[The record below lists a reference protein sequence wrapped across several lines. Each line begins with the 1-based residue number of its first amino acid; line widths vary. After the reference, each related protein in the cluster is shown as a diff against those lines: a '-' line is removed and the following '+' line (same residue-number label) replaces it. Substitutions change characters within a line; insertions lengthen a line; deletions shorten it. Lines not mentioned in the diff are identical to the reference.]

1 LSAERCQ
8 LDIEIESLKGKRTLV
23 IHCNRPVKRN
33 GKCIFHLEDKSD
45 EEDKLFEEDFWK
57 ELKRMEEDDDIPVL
71 DFTGFVFPD
80 SISFKCHKFKK
91 PVDFSYA
98 KFGLADF
105 IGTWFTFAKFYNT
118 KFREVD
124 FKNAVFDV
132 AAVLHSEFGKAD
144 FLLADFNIAAYFYET
159 KFGEV
164 RFAGA
169 TFDKAHF
176 SAVKSNKAYFMDAH
190 FDQAYF
196 INIKL
201 DEANF
206 TGANFKNATFL
217 SATFN
222 WVSFWK
228 SEFFG
233 SARFE
238 ETGFSSDEKVIPS
251 KFRDVKFHKPNEVVF
266 RRVDLSNVSFLH
278 TDVSEIEFSDVK
290 WARKEGRFGSRN
302 IVVDETLIG
311 KDPEVDYESVAQLY
325 RRLRKN
331 YESNYRFAEA
341 GDFFIGEMEMR
352 RLNVNTR
359 FKNKILRKIILWVK
373 RNLSLTAWYKYL
385 GYYGESTLYPAA
397 WAAGTILFFSLL
409 NHLTQAGSLSVEEY
423 LKALTNSIATFFQLR
438 SETTFDIFERLLSV
452 PILGLF
458 FMALKRKFER
468 RK

>member
-1 LSAERCQ
+1 MSAERCQ
-8 LDIEIESLKGKRTLV
+8 VKMRDEKP
-23 IHCNRPVKRN
+23 CNRPIKRS
-33 GKCIFHLEDKSD
+33 GKCIFHLEDKTD
-45 EEDKLFEEDFWK
+45 EEAKLFEEEFWK
-57 ELKRMEEDDDIPVL
+57 ELKRTEEDNNTKVL
-71 DFTGFVFPD
+71 DFKRFVFPNWF
-80 SISFKCHKFKK
+80 SIRGYHFKK
-91 PVDFSYA
+91 FYVDFS
-98 KFGLADF
+98 
-105 IGTWFTFAKFYNT
+105 FAKFNY
-118 KFREVD
+118 
-124 FKNAVFDV
+124 
-132 AAVLHSEFGKAD
+132 AD
-144 FLLADFNIAAYFYET
+144 FEEVKFNKVNFANTEFNVAYFFNAET
-159 KFGEV
+159 NQAQFLSA
-164 RFAGA
+164 RFNEAHFDSA
-169 TFDKAHF
+169 FFNEAHFVNSSFDKAYFSSSFNEVNF
-176 SAVKSNKAYFMDAH
+176 SAKFNVAKFYKAKFNK
-190 FDQAYF
+190 
-196 INIKL
+196 
-201 DEANF
+201 
-206 TGANFKNATFL
+206 
-217 SATFN
+217 
-222 WVSFWK
+222 VSFWS

-233 SARFE
+233 RASFE
-238 ETGFSSDEKVIPS
+238 ETDFSYNKKEVSS
-251 KFRDVKFHKPNEVVF
+251 FRYVKFHKPNEVVF

-331 YESNYRFAEA
+331 YESNYRFAKA

-373 RNLSLTAWYKYL
+373 RNLTLAAWYKYL

-438 SETTFDIFERLLSV
+438 SETTFDIFERLLSI